1 MSKVLEVKNLSVS
14 FRTLKGEVQ
23 AVRDVSFDIEKGSV
37 TAIVGESGCG
47 KSVTSKSIMGLI
59 KKPGYVSKDSQI
71 IFQRENIQEY
81 NRKQWEAYRG
91 PKCSICFQD
100 ALTALN
106 PTMTVGKQIMEKIR
120 VHKKVSKQEAWAE
133 AVQMLERVGIPNPE
147 LRMKQYPHE
156 FSGGMRQRVMIAIAM
171 TLNPDLLIAD
181 EPTTALDVTV
191 QADILDMMKEIQ
203 KEHPMSIILIT
214 HDLGIVANFATDI
227 IVMYA
232 GKIVERGT
240 AEDIFYHPTHPYT
253 KALLRAVP
261 RLDMEGEKLETI
273 EGAPPNMIN
282 PPKGCPFAQ
291 RCKER
296 MDICETAFP
305 EESKLSECHEVCCW
319 LQKEGR

>member
-71 IFQRENIQEY
+71 IFQGENIQEY

-305 EESKLSECHEVCCW
+305 EESKLRECHEVCCW

>member
-1 MSKVLEVKNLSVS
+1 MSKVLEVRNLSVS